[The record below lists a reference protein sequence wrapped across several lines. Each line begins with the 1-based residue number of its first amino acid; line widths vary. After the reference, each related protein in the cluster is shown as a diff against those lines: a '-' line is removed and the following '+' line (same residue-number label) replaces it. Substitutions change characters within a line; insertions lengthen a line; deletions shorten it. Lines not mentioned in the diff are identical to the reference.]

1 MTSKSARLMGPA
13 LIFSPFGFVVGGPV
27 GAIVGLIGG
36 FVVGELYHR
45 LAVLEQKVE
54 ALESQE

>member
-1 MTSKSARLMGPA
+1 MGPA
-13 LIFSPFGFVVGGPV
+13 LVFSPFGFVVGGPV

-36 FVVGELYHR
+36 LVVGEIYHR
-45 LAVLEQKVE
+45 IAVLEQKVE